1 MSSIRRVLERLLNS
15 IWYGSSALSLLLIPM
30 SWPVKWVVA
39 HRRTRA
45 PAKHSTP
52 EGVSVWVIG
61 GLTAG
66 GTGKTPVLI
75 ALGHWLIERGYRVG
89 VVSRGYGGEGR
100 REPHW
105 VEDQD
110 DARVVGDEPLLVKQ
124 RLGVPVVVCT
134 DRQQAL
140 SYLIARAHIDVVLS
154 DDGMQHY
161 AMPRDAEIV
170 VLDAERGLGNGRLLP
185 AGPLR
190 EPVDRLRSVDWIL
203 ERNSSNADRRFAY
216 EPVGAL
222 HMATGRMLP
231 WRECVN
237 EWLGQDVAAA
247 TGLGQPRQFFDM
259 LRGSGLSIREH
270 AVSDHGKLPQPQLDM
285 LAEATVIV
293 TAKDAVKLA
302 HPVDPRVWVVEIDVD
317 LPPSL
322 LNYLTGLLPA
332 QAPTD

>member
-1 MSSIRRVLERLLNS
+1 MSSIRRVLERVLNS
-15 IWYGSSALSLLLIPM
+15 IWYGSSALSLLLIPL
-30 SWPVKWVVA
+30 SWPVQWVVA
-39 HRRTRA
+39 RRRTRA

-52 EGVSVWVIG
+52 EGVSIWVIG

-75 ALGHWLIERGYRVG
+75 ALGQWLIERGYRVG

-170 VLDAERGLGNGRLLP
+170 VLDAERGLGNRRLLP

-190 EPVDRLRSVDWIL
+190 EPIDRLRSVDWIL
-203 ERNSSNADRRFAY
+203 ERNSTDADRRFAY
-216 EPVGAL
+216 EPVSAL
-222 HMATGRMLP
+222 HMATGRMQP
-231 WRECVN
+231 WRDCVD
-237 EWLGQDVAAA
+237 EWLGRDVAAA

-270 AVSDHGKLPQPQLDM
+270 AVSDHGELPQRQLDM
-285 LAEATVIV
+285 LAEAVVLV
-293 TAKDAVKLA
+293 TAKDAVKFV
-302 HPVDPRVWVVEIDVD
+302 HPVDPRVWVVEINVD

-322 LNYLTGLLPA
+322 LNHLIGLLPA

>member
-1 MSSIRRVLERLLNS
+1 MSSIRRVLERVLNS
-15 IWYGSSALSLLLIPM
+15 IWYESSALSLLLIPL
-30 SWPVKWVVA
+30 SWPVQWVIA
-39 HRRTRA
+39 RRRARA

-75 ALGHWLIERGYRVG
+75 ALGRWLIERGYRVG

-110 DARVVGDEPLLVKQ
+110 DTRVVGDEPLLVKQ
-124 RLGVPVVVCT
+124 QLGVPVVVCP
-134 DRQQAL
+134 DRQRAL
-140 SYLIARAHIDVVLS
+140 SYLIARARIEVVLS

-170 VLDAERGLGNGRLLP
+170 VLDADRGLGNGRLLP

-190 EPVDRLRSVDWIL
+190 EPGDRLRSGDWIL
-203 ERNSSNADRRFAY
+203 ERNSSNADRGFAY
-216 EPVGAL
+216 EPVSAL
-222 HMATGRMLP
+222 HMATGLMQP

-259 LRGSGLSIREH
+259 LRESGLSIREH
-270 AVSDHGKLPQPQLDM
+270 AVSDHGKLPQRQLDM
-285 LAEATVIV
+285 LAEAAVLV

-302 HPVDPRVWVVEIDVD
+302 HPVDPRIWVVEIDVK

-322 LNYLTGLLPA
+322 LNHLSGLLPA
-332 QAPTD
+332 PAPTD

>member
-1 MSSIRRVLERLLNS
+1 MSAIRSVLERVLNS
-15 IWYGSSALSLLLIPM
+15 IWYGRNALSLLLIPL
-30 SWPVKWVVA
+30 SWPVQWVVT
-39 HRRTRA
+39 RRRARA

-75 ALGHWLIERGYRVG
+75 ALGQWLIERGYRVG
-89 VVSRGYGGEGR
+89 VVSRGYGGEGH

-105 VEDQD
+105 VEDRD
-110 DARVVGDEPLLVKQ
+110 AARVVGDEPLLVKQ
-124 RLGVPVVVCT
+124 RLGVPVVVCS
-134 DRQQAL
+134 DRQRAV
-140 SYLIARAHIDVVLS
+140 SDLIARSHIDLVLS

-203 ERNSSNADRRFAY
+203 ERNSADADRRFAY
-216 EPVGAL
+216 APVSAL
-222 HMATGRMLP
+222 HMATGRVQP
-231 WRECVN
+231 WRECVD
-237 EWLGQDVAAA
+237 EWLGQNVAAA

-270 AVSDHGKLPQPQLDM
+270 AVSDHGELPQKQLDA
-285 LAEATVIV
+285 LAEAVVLV
-293 TAKDAVKLA
+293 TAKDAVKLT

-322 LNYLTGLLPA
+322 LNHLTGLLPA